1 MPPSDNTQPV
11 PNQNETSANSD
22 FNTQAFLMQSWINKV
37 NTITLVKVVKIIPT
51 GGLNAVGYVDVQPL
65 VAQLDGAGN
74 AMPHGIIHNLPY
86 FRVQGGVSAVI
97 IDPVIGDLGMAAFAS
112 HDISSVKETR
122 DQANPGSRRRFD
134 MADGLYLGGFLN
146 GNPTRYV
153 KLSSDGIE
161 LEDSSQI
168 ILRSPKIVMDG
179 EVMAT
184 GEITAK
190 FGTGGSVTLTQ
201 HRHPGV
207 NQPPSPNT

>member
-153 KLSSDGIE
+153 KLSADGIE

-184 GEITAK
+184 GEITAR
-190 FGTGGSVTLTQ
+190 FGTGASVTLTQ

>member
-1 MPPSDNTQPV
+1 MSSSDSGPV
-11 PNQNETSANSD
+11 PNQG
-22 FNTQAFLMQSWINKV
+22 NTDTGNDYNTHSRVIQSWINRV

-86 FRVQGGVSAVI
+86 FRVQGGVSAMI
-97 IDPVIGDLGMAAFAS
+97 IDPVVGDLGMAAFAS

-146 GNPTRYV
+146 GNPTRYI
-153 KLSSDGIE
+153 KMSADGIE

-179 EVMAT
+179 EVMAS

-190 FGTGGSVTLTQ
+190 FGTGASVTMTQ
-201 HRHPGV
+201 HRHPGN

>member
-11 PNQNETSANSD
+11 PNQSETSASSD

-184 GEITAK
+184 GEITAR
-190 FGTGGSVTLTQ
+190 FGTGASVTLTQ

>member
-153 KLSSDGIE
+153 KLSADGIE
-161 LEDSSQI
+161 LEDSTQI

-179 EVMAT
+179 EVVAT

-190 FGTGGSVTLTQ
+190 FGTGGSVGLST
-201 HRHPGV
+201 HRHPGI